1 MSLDKFKRVC
11 YLLRER
17 HGQENFTRTSIDNA
31 IAQEI
36 GTNRRTIKHSY
47 EDLKRFHF
55 IKGIFGTNQFF
66 ITKSCG
72 C

>member
-17 HGQENFTRTSIDNA
+17 HGNENFTKTSIENA

-36 GTNRRTIKHSY
+36 GTNRRTIK
-47 EDLKRFHF
+47 ENLQDLKKHGF
-55 IKGIFGTNQFF
+55 IKGIFGTNQYF